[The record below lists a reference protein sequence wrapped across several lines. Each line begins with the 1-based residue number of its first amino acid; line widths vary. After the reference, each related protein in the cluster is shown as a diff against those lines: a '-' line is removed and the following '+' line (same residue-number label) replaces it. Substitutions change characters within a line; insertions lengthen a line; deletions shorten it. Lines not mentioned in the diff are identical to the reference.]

1 LIQKILGCKHGKINK
16 KKNEYPFLYNIMHMK
31 KLNDIKM
38 GVNLIEYCLSYLLE
52 DDVKG
57 QKIIIIIII
66 IVQEI

>member
-1 LIQKILGCKHGKINK
+1 
-16 KKNEYPFLYNIMHMK
+16 MHMK

>member
-1 LIQKILGCKHGKINK
+1 
-16 KKNEYPFLYNIMHMK
+16 
-31 KLNDIKM
+31 M

-57 QKIIIIIII
+57 QKKKKK

>member
-1 LIQKILGCKHGKINK
+1 
-16 KKNEYPFLYNIMHMK
+16 MHMK

-57 QKIIIIIII
+57 QKKKKK